1 MTATITDPDRG
12 RRARRWLQVQQRG
25 SGLWLL
31 GAISAGMLSALGVI
45 CQMGLIAWLVHQVAV
60 LGEPVTALLWPALA
74 LAGAMFLRVTGQA
87 LQEHCGNSASALVR
101 QNARRRL
108 VQTWASLGPVGLSGR
123 SSATL
128 ANQFVE
134 QVEALDGYYA
144 RYLPQATLA
153 VLVPLLIGLI
163 AWQLDWLAA
172 LFLLLAA
179 PLIPLFMA
187 LVGMGAE
194 RTSQQHVLE
203 AGRLAGQF
211 LDRVRSLTTL
221 QLFGQVSATVA
232 TVHSAAQRYRDVTLK
247 TLRIAFLSSAVLE
260 FFASVAIAVVAMY
273 VGFGL
278 LGYIEYGPSDELTLF
293 SGLFVLLLAPEFFQP
308 LRSLAQHYHDRAAAL
323 AAADSLAALEAE
335 RRGED
340 LPPGRADRQPLT
352 GQVANA
358 PAVEVSNLSL
368 SYPGRGRVLSEIQ
381 LRLDPGQV
389 LVITGP
395 SGSGKSSLL
404 HCLAGFVRPD
414 TGHIRLAGRAPG
426 EVAVGWMG
434 QRPLLI
440 QGSWRDNLT
449 FTTPGASV
457 VDMLDALDRVGL
469 GRLLAAQPHG
479 LDTPLGEGGRGLSGG
494 QAQRLALA
502 RLWLS
507 GAQLLLLDEPTASL
521 DAESEAEV
529 IKALAALASAGRTL
543 VIATHLP
550 AVLTLAD
557 QQLRL
562 CQGAVVDA

>member
-1 MTATITDPDRG
+1 VTATITDPDRG

-247 TLRIAFLSSAVLE
+247 TLRIAFLSSA
-260 FFASVAIAVVAMY
+260 SK
-273 VGFGL
+273 
-278 LGYIEYGPSDELTLF
+278 
-293 SGLFVLLLAPEFFQP
+293 
-308 LRSLAQHYHDRAAAL
+308 RS
-323 AAADSLAALEAE
+323 
-335 RRGED
+335 
-340 LPPGRADRQPLT
+340 T
-352 GQVANA
+352 
-358 PAVEVSNLSL
+358 VS
-368 SYPGRGRVLSEIQ
+368 
-381 LRLDPGQV
+381 
-389 LVITGP
+389 
-395 SGSGKSSLL
+395 
-404 HCLAGFVRPD
+404 
-414 TGHIRLAGRAPG
+414 
-426 EVAVGWMG
+426 
-434 QRPLLI
+434 
-440 QGSWRDNLT
+440 
-449 FTTPGASV
+449 
-457 VDMLDALDRVGL
+457 
-469 GRLLAAQPHG
+469 
-479 LDTPLGEGGRGLSGG
+479 
-494 QAQRLALA
+494 
-502 RLWLS
+502 WL
-507 GAQLLLLDEPTASL
+507 
-521 DAESEAEV
+521 
-529 IKALAALASAGRTL
+529 
-543 VIATHLP
+543 
-550 AVLTLAD
+550 
-557 QQLRL
+557 
-562 CQGAVVDA
+562 